1 MTTLTKARLSVAAP
15 AVVKATSLTKSLQV
29 ELMTCTI
36 GAEIGNVHLSEASR
50 DPDLMREIRTLLLK
64 HRVLFFRDQDIS
76 RAEHVAFAR
85 QFGDLEDHPVLGSD
99 PENPGLVRIYRDRS
113 SEKEHYE
120 NAYHTDGTWRPN
132 PPFGAVLRCIEC
144 PKVGGDTIWV
154 NMVEAYANLPQHV
167 KDKIADLRA
176 AHSIEYT
183 FGGKLPIEQR
193 QALARKHPQVE
204 HPVVRTHPE
213 TGEKIL
219 FVNPNA
225 THFVNYHT
233 PKNIRCGLDLSP
245 GASDL
250 LNYLISQASIPE
262 YQVRFRWRPNTVAF
276 WDNRCT
282 QHYAVQD
289 YWPAPRK
296 MERAGIVGDVPY

>member
-1 MTTLTKARLSVAAP
+1 MNTATDIRPAAP
-15 AVVKATSLTKSLQV
+15 AVVRRTSIGSLQV
-29 ELMTCTI
+29 ERVTRNI
-36 GAEIGNVHLSEASR
+36 GAEIGNVNLGDAAR
-50 DPDLMREIRTLLLK
+50 DPALMGEMRRLLLQ
-64 HRVLFFRDQDIS
+64 HRVLFFRDQDIT

-85 QFGDLEDHPVLGSD
+85 FFGELEDHPKLGSAPD
-99 PENPGLVRIYRDRS
+99 APGLVLIYKDLDS
-113 SEKEHYE
+113 KPEHYE
-120 NAYHTDGTWRPN
+120 NCWHADGTWRPN
-132 PPFGAVLRCIEC
+132 PPFGSVLRCVEC
-144 PKVGGDTIWV
+144 PTDGGDTIWA
-154 NMVEAYANLPQHV
+154 NMVAAYEGLPQHV
-167 KDKIADLRA
+167 KDQVATLRA

-183 FGGKLPIEQR
+183 FGAALPMAER

-233 PKNIRCGLDLSP
+233 PANVRIGLDFFP

-250 LNYLISQASIPE
+250 LRYLVNQVTCPE
-262 YQVRFRWRPNTVAF
+262 YQVRFRWRANSVAF
-276 WDNRCT
+276 WDNRAT

-289 YWPAPRK
+289 YWPGVRK
-296 MERAGIVGDVPY
+296 MERAGIVGDIPV